1 MRAIPTATPPAQP
14 IPAPAVA
21 PALPV
26 PSIDELYRMTAHNE
40 RAVIRGVDW
49 GYYER
54 LLAVVGERNGIH
66 LAYDGKDLEI
76 NAPGPLHE
84 DITEFSG
91 ELVKVIAEEL
101 GIRWRALAS
110 TTWKRPE
117 IARGIEADQ
126 CYYFLPEK
134 LAQAAAARKRKSNDV
149 ADYPNPDLAIEI
161 DLSASQ
167 IDRPGIYAALG
178 VTEVWRF
185 DATRLNIE
193 RLNDDGTFTAV
204 EASGFLPVRA
214 DEVAHW
220 VLEEDLAD
228 PPAWKRRLRAWI
240 RTERGGSLIL

>member
-14 IPAPAVA
+14 IPAPAGA

-26 PSIDELYRMTAHNE
+26 PSIDDLYRMTAHNE

-49 GYYER
+49 AYYER

-76 NAPGPLHE
+76 MSPGPLHE
-84 DITEFSG
+84 DVTEFSG

-110 TTWKRPE
+110 TTWKRAE

-126 CYYFLPEK
+126 CYYFRPEK

-185 DATRLNIE
+185 DATRLHIE
-193 RLNDDGTFTAV
+193 RLNEDRTFTAV

-228 PPAWKRRLRAWI
+228 PRAWKRRLRAWI
-240 RTERGGSLIL
+240 RAERGG